1 MEDRE
6 WGRDKDGAGLDA
18 TDRHILRLLQTN
30 SRLQWK
36 EIGREVHLT
45 GQAVGGRIRR
55 MEDLGVIRGYT
66 VTTDPERTGRSV
78 TALVTV
84 FLKSASHHS
93 RFREFVRTE
102 ACIAEA
108 HRISGDGCYQF
119 KAQTGTQEELND
131 LLDRLLEYGNYRVQL
146 SLGLIK

>member
-1 MEDRE
+1 MEQRE
-6 WGRDKDGAGLDA
+6 ARKTDGGGGLDE
-18 TDRHILRLLQTN
+18 TDLHILRLLQGN

-66 VTTDPERTGRSV
+66 VRTDPDRTGRAV

-84 FLKSASHHS
+84 FLKSASHHG
-93 RFREFVRTE
+93 RFREFVTSE
-102 ACIAEA
+102 EQITEA
-108 HRISGDGCYQF
+108 HRISGEGCYQF
-119 KAQTGTQEELND
+119 KAQTATQEELND

-146 SLGLIK
+146 SLGAIK